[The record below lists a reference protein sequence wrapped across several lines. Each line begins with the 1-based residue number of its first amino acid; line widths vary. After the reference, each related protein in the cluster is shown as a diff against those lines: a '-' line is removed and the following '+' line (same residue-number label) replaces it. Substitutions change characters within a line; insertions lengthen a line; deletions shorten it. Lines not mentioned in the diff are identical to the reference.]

1 MHRAGTDSNPPGS
14 FGFGSTPKQV
24 PKCLPFPSCQARPFN
39 RYQCR
44 RRSGDSIQNRQ
55 HSGHRLIDPS
65 DGFNV
70 PLPIIEQTLELTGKI
85 GGGNH
90 DGTVNELTSR
100 VNSEEE
106 STFAIK
112 TR

>member
-1 MHRAGTDSNPPGS
+1 MDRTGANSNPPGRFS
-14 FGFGSTPKQV
+14 FRSTPKQV
-24 PKCLPFPSCQARPFN
+24 PKCLPFPSCQVRPFN

-44 RRSGDSIQNRQ
+44 RRCGDSIQNRQ
-55 HSGHRLIDPS
+55 HAGHRLIDPS

-70 PLPIIEQTLELTGKI
+70 PLPLIEQKLELTGKFS
-85 GGGNH
+85 GGNH
-90 DGTVNELTSR
+90 DGTVNETTSR

-106 STFAIK
+106 TTFAIK